1 MKLIYASAILFVFAI
16 GNVSSQEVLGPPP
29 CITCLSTNDALCQRV
44 IVPGGAHLFY
54 GPSKQC
60 TDQRLD

>member
-16 GNVSSQEVLGPPP
+16 GNGSSQEVPGPPL

-44 IVPGGAHLFY
+44 IVPEGAHLFY
-54 GPSKQC
+54 GSSKPC